1 MNNTETLSAPSNPAA
16 EVPAAYGTEADQTRA
31 DSVAQFILVAKKWIP
46 DERIR
51 ADLRVTPRGLFI
63 HKDTLP
69 VVMENYRDWLRHV
82 APHVDEPTTH
92 RMLKRMFGTSDPE
105 LFYLIEPKRA
115 LIGYL
120 IEAPLKNPAQ
130 LGLPVYLGSLEDART
145 RVHPRDPL
153 VQCIPHLKAVMTPTG
168 TQFEIAVQGTRVV
181 FDTEILGL
189 FGRLVQSN
197 PRLRPKG
204 FPEGTPALR
213 EVLRALIHHLGE
225 ARLAPENQRLL
236 LPSKLVKD
244 SRLRC
249 VVHGALFFPLLPDGR
264 IATVIDREGRNLMAF
279 IRYEAAQLAARG
291 GLDPGA
297 PGPRGAAP
305 RDTRKDFRGNNRRSS
320 PPRSLSGAGSMTI
333 IGGTFVPMISS
344 AGRQR
349 NRRFQDRGGNS
360 ARRPGRHSTQDTVG
374 QFRVYGKSYG
384 LSLGAL
390 VQFVRAVLRSAP
402 DDQVVAPA
410 SPGASSAPPRIQS
423 VNWKR
428 FSVADCIRELGNRMV
443 LAEPVEQSRAERFL
457 PGGGP
462 GASSRGAPRP
472 RRRGR
477 GTSFRMK
484 DRWIFEISESG
495 EVLRCLDKLTPN
507 PN

>member
-1 MNNTETLSAPSNPAA
+1 MNDTETSPTPSKVTSDTATKSPPESELSR
-16 EVPAAYGTEADQTRA
+16 V

-82 APHVDEPTTH
+82 APHVDEPTPH
-92 RMLKRMFGTSDPE
+92 RMLKRMFGTSEPE
-105 LFYLIEPKRA
+105 LLYLIEPKRA
-115 LIGYL
+115 LIGHL

-153 VQCIPHLKAVMTPTG
+153 VQCIPHLKALMTPSG
-168 TQFEIAVQGTRVV
+168 TQFELTVQGTRVL

-189 FGRLVQSN
+189 FGRLLENN
-197 PRLRPKG
+197 PRLRPQG
-204 FPEGTPALR
+204 FPEGAPALR

-225 ARLAPENQRLL
+225 ARMAPENQRLL

-244 SRLRC
+244 NRLRC
-249 VVHGALFFPLLPDGR
+249 VVHGALFFPLLSDGR

-279 IRYEAAQLAARG
+279 IRYEAAQLAAGRG
-291 GLDPGA
+291 PG
-297 PGPRGAAP
+297 P
-305 RDTRKDFRGNNRRSS
+305 RDTRTNFRGSNRPNLR
-320 PPRSLSGAGSMTI
+320 PPPPSGAGAMTI
-333 IGGTFVPMISS
+333 IGGTFVPGVSS
-344 AGRQR
+344 GRRQR
-349 NRRFQDRGGNS
+349 HRRPHERGGDS
-360 ARRPGRHSTQDTVG
+360 ARRRGRHSTQDTVG

-410 SPGASSAPPRIQS
+410 SPGAASTPTRVPP

-443 LAEPVEQSRAERFL
+443 LAEPVEPSRAQRFL
-457 PGGGP
+457 PGGGAGADSRPP
-462 GASSRGAPRP
+462 GSPKGRGARGAPVP
-472 RRRGR
+472 RRR

-484 DRWIFEISESG
+484 DRWIFEISEAG
-495 EVLRCLDKLTPN
+495 EVLRCLDKLAPN